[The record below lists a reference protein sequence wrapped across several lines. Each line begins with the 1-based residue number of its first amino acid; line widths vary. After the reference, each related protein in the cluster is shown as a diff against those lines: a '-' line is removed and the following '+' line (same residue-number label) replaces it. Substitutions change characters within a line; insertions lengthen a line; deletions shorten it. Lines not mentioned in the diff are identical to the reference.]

1 MTGYIEILVRR
12 AKRWEQLIG
21 KKNPQNLKKSAKLER
36 FVKKGIPMKYRSQVW
51 MAISGAKL
59 KKDENPDLFNTL
71 LLKKV
76 KMKDQPVMQQVITI
90 HRKKIYNSDIQS
102 LSILIFQINLDIP
115 RTFPTNMFFKGK
127 DPNSL
132 EQPLFNVL
140 LAFAQV
146 NTEVGYCQGL
156 NYVAGLLLLVTKNED
171 TSFWLLKTL
180 IEDILP
186 DYYSSGLTGLLLDFK
201 VLEKIIE

>member
-21 KKNPQNLKKSAKLER
+21 KKNPQNLKKSVKLER

-59 KKDENPDLFNTL
+59 KKDENPDLYNTL

-90 HRKKIYNSDIQS
+90 HRENLY
-102 LSILIFQINLDIP
+102 LILIFNFEYSD
-115 RTFPTNMFFKGK
+115 FP
-127 DPNSL
+127 D
-132 EQPLFNVL
+132 
-140 LAFAQV
+140 
-146 NTEVGYCQGL
+146 
-156 NYVAGLLLLVTKNED
+156 
-171 TSFWLLKTL
+171 
-180 IEDILP
+180 
-186 DYYSSGLTGLLLDFK
+186 
-201 VLEKIIE
+201 

>member
-12 AKRWEQLIG
+12 VKRWEQLIG

-59 KKDENPDLFNTL
+59 KKDENPDLYNKL

-90 HRKKIYNSDIQS
+90 HRKNLY
-102 LSILIFQINLDIP
+102 LILIFNLEYFD
-115 RTFPTNMFFKGK
+115 FP
-127 DPNSL
+127 D
-132 EQPLFNVL
+132 
-140 LAFAQV
+140 
-146 NTEVGYCQGL
+146 
-156 NYVAGLLLLVTKNED
+156 
-171 TSFWLLKTL
+171 
-180 IEDILP
+180 
-186 DYYSSGLTGLLLDFK
+186 
-201 VLEKIIE
+201 

>member
-21 KKNPQNLKKSAKLER
+21 KKNPQNLKKSVKLER

-90 HRKKIYNSDIQS
+90 HRENLY
-102 LSILIFQINLDIP
+102 LILIFNFEYSD
-115 RTFPTNMFFKGK
+115 FP
-127 DPNSL
+127 D
-132 EQPLFNVL
+132 
-140 LAFAQV
+140 
-146 NTEVGYCQGL
+146 
-156 NYVAGLLLLVTKNED
+156 
-171 TSFWLLKTL
+171 
-180 IEDILP
+180 
-186 DYYSSGLTGLLLDFK
+186 
-201 VLEKIIE
+201 